1 MGLVTHIYTE
11 DDIAKLKGNIGIGK
25 ITLYFDSSWQDFW
38 LEVLLPN

>member
-1 MGLVTHIYTE
+1 MGLVTHIYNE

-25 ITLYFDSSWQDFW
+25 NTYFDFSWQDFW